1 MFYIARSHV
10 INFFNHYSIIESEAT
25 HKDIKGEAIQLITPK
40 QIFKRFPAAVPKSKA
55 GSSFKIYELNLDKI
69 CILCINDNKY
79 LKKYITI

>member
-55 GSSFKIYELNLDKI
+55 GSSFKLNLDKI
-69 CILCINDNKY
+69 CILCINENKY